1 MQADLSRKIIHIDMD
16 AFYASIEQR
25 DNPSLRGKPIAVGG
39 GGSRGVVATA
49 SYEARK
55 FGVHSAMS
63 GFRARQLCP
72 QLIFVPTRF
81 GVYRQVSQQVRA
93 IFERY
98 TELIEPLS
106 LDEAYL
112 DITNNYMGEPLAT
125 EVARQIMEA
134 VYVETQLT
142 CSAGV
147 SYCKF
152 LAKIASDLKKPNGM
166 TIITPRKAAAFL
178 EQLPVERFHGVGKVT
193 AARMQSMGWKTGGD
207 LKQCSQLELAEQFG
221 KAGRFYYYMV
231 RGIDNRPVNNNR
243 IRKSLGVERT
253 LRDDLSS
260 YDQISR
266 VLDKILTTFW
276 QRLTKANNFGRTLT
290 LKLKTSDF
298 KVLTRSLSKD
308 YYITQQDEIRTLA
321 YQLLEEN
328 IGEFEKIRLIG
339 LSATNLQKRASESGL
354 GTQLEFD
361 FDAES

>member
-1 MQADLSRKIIHIDMD
+1 MQADFSRKIIHIDMD

-39 GGSRGVVATA
+39 GGTRGVVATA

-55 FGVHSAMS
+55 FGVYSAMS

-112 DITNNYMGEPLAT
+112 DVTHNHINESLAT
-125 EVARQIMEA
+125 VVAQQIMDA
-134 VYVETQLT
+134 VYAETQLT

-152 LAKIASDLKKPNGM
+152 LAKIASDLNKPNGI
-166 TIITPRKAAAFL
+166 TTITPRKAAVFL

-193 AARMQSMGWKTGGD
+193 ATRMQSMGWKTGGD
-207 LKQCSQLELAEQFG
+207 LKKCSQLELAEHFG

-253 LRDDLSS
+253 LRDDLST
-260 YDQISR
+260 YDQIMP
-266 VLDKILTTFW
+266 VLDKILDTFW

-298 KVLTRSLSKD
+298 QLLTRSLSKD

-328 IGEFEKIRLIG
+328 LGEFEKIRLIG
-339 LSATNLQKRASESGL
+339 LSASNLQKQASESGL

-361 FDAES
+361 FDADS

>member
-1 MQADLSRKIIHIDMD
+1 MQADFSRKIIHIDMD

-25 DNPSLRGKPIAVGG
+25 DDPSLRGKPIAVGG
-39 GGSRGVVATA
+39 GGARGVVATA

-81 GVYRQVSQQVRA
+81 EVYRQVSQQVRA
-93 IFERY
+93 IFEQY
-98 TELIEPLS
+98 TDLIEPLS

-112 DITNNYMGEPLAT
+112 DVTQNKLEEPLAT
-125 EVARQIMEA
+125 VVAQKIMEE
-134 VYVETQLT
+134 VYNTTQLT

-152 LAKIASDLKKPNGM
+152 LAKIASDINKPNGM
-166 TIITPRKAAAFL
+166 TTITPRKAEVFL

-193 AARMQSMGWKTGGD
+193 AARMKAMGWETGGD
-207 LKQCSQLELAEQFG
+207 LKQCSQLELAEHFG
-221 KAGRFYYYMV
+221 KAGQFYYHIV
-231 RGIDNRPVNNNR
+231 RGIDNRPVNNKR
-243 IRKSLGVERT
+243 IRKSIGVERT
-253 LRDDLSS
+253 LRDNLST
-260 YDQISR
+260 YDQIVP
-266 VLDKILTTFW
+266 VLDKIILTFW
-276 QRLTKANNFGRTLT
+276 ERLKKANNFGRTLT

-298 KVLTRSLSKD
+298 QILTRSLSKE
-308 YYITQQDEIRTLA
+308 YYLQEQEEIRELA

-328 IGEFEKIRLIG
+328 LGEFEEIRLIG
-339 LSATNLQKRASESGL
+339 LAASNLQKQALEAGL

-361 FDAES
+361 FDT